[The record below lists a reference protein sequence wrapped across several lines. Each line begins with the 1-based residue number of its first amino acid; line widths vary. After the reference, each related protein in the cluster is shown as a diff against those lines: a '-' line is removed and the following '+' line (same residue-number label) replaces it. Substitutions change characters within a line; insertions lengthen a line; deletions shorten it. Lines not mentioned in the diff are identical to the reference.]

1 VVCKVMWKTLH
12 RRTALSGAIMRRD
25 SRERGFTLVE
35 IMIVV
40 LIIGILV
47 SLALPSW
54 MNARARAQTRI
65 CVANLRQIH
74 QAKEMYALA
83 TRAQTGDAVS
93 MSDLM
98 PQYLDHEPFCPA
110 GGGAAYIVNAIGT
123 PPECPSGIPSH
134 RFDWTGD

>member
-1 VVCKVMWKTLH
+1 
-12 RRTALSGAIMRRD
+12 MRRD

-98 PQYLDHEPFCPA
+98 PQYLDHEPLCPA
-110 GGGAAYIVNAIGT
+110 GGGAPYTVNAIGT

>member
-1 VVCKVMWKTLH
+1 
-12 RRTALSGAIMRRD
+12 MRRD

-93 MSDLM
+93 MSDLV